1 MKSHSTLSRTPSL
14 EGHSSGFTLIELLV
28 VIAIIAILAAM
39 LLPALS
45 KAKDKAKSIQCVNN
59 TKQLGLAAMMYA
71 GDNEDYLPPFNLRA
85 YANVRWG
92 VAGEADWWPAL
103 IQTYLTPVV
112 GTSASSRPV
121 WRCSNVQDDDL
132 ASVSGVIQFG
142 YGPSKSQNTNYSVQ
156 FFGNSKKLGQLT
168 RPSALWLWG
177 DIGSPKDT
185 SKGDAKPTG
194 GYKTCGSF
202 DAPYKA
208 QGWATATAQNQPAM
222 RHDSNDR
229 AVFVA
234 CDGHVEKRNWKQLRG
249 PVGGTFDPS
258 EDYAARDHAP

>member
-1 MKSHSTLSRTPSL
+1 M
-14 EGHSSGFTLIELLV
+14 IELLV

-45 KAKDKAKSIQCVNN
+45 KAKDKAKTIQCVNN

-71 GDNEDYLPPFNLRA
+71 GDNQDYLPPFNLRD

-103 IQTYLTPVV
+103 IQGYLTPALN
-112 GTSASSRPV
+112 TTASSRPV
-121 WRCSNVQDDDL
+121 WRCSNVQDTDL
-132 ASVSGVIQFG
+132 GSVSGVIQFG
-142 YGPSKSQNTNYSVQ
+142 YGPTKSPNTNYSVQ
-156 FFGNSKKLGQLT
+156 YFGNSKKLSQLSRAST
-168 RPSALWLWG
+168 LWLWG
-177 DIGSPKDT
+177 DIGSPKNT
-185 SKGDAKPTG
+185 SGGDAKPTG

-234 CDGHVEKRNWKQLRG
+234 CDGHVEKRTWKQLRG
-249 PVGGTFDPS
+249 PIGGPFVLN
-258 EDYAARDHAP
+258 EDYAARDYAP